1 MQGWTAGVRS
11 RARGFVAVFGLGI
24 VALAAGSGPIPALS
38 AELSP
43 AQIVAMR
50 FPAGWGAAPAAPTRA
65 TPAATR
71 QAPVQVASA
80 SIFSPYL
87 TYPMQGSPADD
98 AAAISQPRA
107 LAYSDPAA
115 ETATTVARRPSA
127 GYQLASATPAPER
140 RAAEPARPAN
150 PRGAVFNDAQIAS
163 IKERLNLTPSQE
175 RMWPPVEAALRE
187 LAYKKPAA
195 GAQKTT
201 QGAAARSTLDPNSA
215 EVARLKSAAVPL
227 VMSFSFEQ
235 QRELRTLAHLIGLGS
250 MVAQF

>member
-1 MQGWTAGVRS
+1 
-11 RARGFVAVFGLGI
+11 
-24 VALAAGSGPIPALS
+24 
-38 AELSP
+38 
-43 AQIVAMR
+43 MR
-50 FPAGWGAAPAAPTRA
+50 FPAGWGAASAAAAAPTRA
-65 TPAATR
+65 APAATR

-98 AAAISQPRA
+98 AAAVSQPRA
-107 LAYSDPAA
+107 LAYSDPTA
-115 ETATTVARRPSA
+115 ETTSTVARRPST

-140 RAAEPARPAN
+140 RAAEPHRTAN

-163 IKERLNLTPSQE
+163 VKQRLNLTPSQE

-195 GAQKTT
+195 GA
-201 QGAAARSTLDPNSA
+201 ARPTLDPNSP
-215 EVARLKSAAVPL
+215 EVARLKSAAIPL

>member
-1 MQGWTAGVRS
+1 M
-11 RARGFVAVFGLGI
+11 
-24 VALAAGSGPIPALS
+24 PADD
-38 AELSP
+38 P
-43 AQIVAMR
+43 KR
-50 FPAGWGAAPAAPTRA
+50 GWGAASTAPAAPTRA
-65 TPAATR
+65 APAATR

-98 AAAISQPRA
+98 AAAISRPRA

-115 ETATTVARRPSA
+115 ETTTVARRPSP

-140 RAAEPARPAN
+140 RATEPARAAN

-163 IKERLNLTPSQE
+163 IKQRLNLTPSQE

-195 GAQKTT
+195 GA
-201 QGAAARSTLDPNSA
+201 ARPTLDPNSP
-215 EVARLKSAAVPL
+215 EVARLKSAAIPL

>member
-11 RARGFVAVFGLGI
+11 CARGFVAVFGVGV
-24 VALAAGSGPIPALS
+24 VAFAAGSGAIPALS

-50 FPAGWGAAPAAPTRA
+50 FPAGWAAASAAPATATRTA
-65 TPAATR
+65 PAATR

-115 ETATTVARRPSA
+115 ETTTTVARGPSP

-140 RAAEPARPAN
+140 RAAESARSSN

-163 IKERLNLTPSQE
+163 IKQRLNLTPSQE

-201 QGAAARSTLDPNSA
+201 QGAAARPTLDPNSP
-215 EVARLKSAAVPL
+215 EVARLKSAAIAL
-227 VMSFSFEQ
+227 VM
-235 QRELRTLAHLIGLGS
+235 
-250 MVAQF
+250 